1 MEKSEKAAFGRTAPA
16 MTAEAAE
23 RWRASY
29 RKYRHQKHQEKKA
42 AAETAESV
50 KSADWAKEQ
59 KEKRKTFKQIK
70 QVARGKSLDK
80 DSKHHKKRKDQT
92 NVDMEDIELN

>member
-1 MEKSEKAAFGRTAPA
+1 MFSEAT
-16 MTAEAAE
+16 
-23 RWRASY
+23 
-29 RKYRHQKHQEKKA
+29 
-42 AAETAESV
+42 AETAESV

-59 KEKRKTFKQIK
+59 KEKKKTFKQIK

-80 DSKHHKKRKDQT
+80 DSKKVCSTELELPNLKINFQHHKKRKDQT